1 VYGIVKQH
9 EGWIEVESEPGNG
22 ATFRVY
28 LPASRE
34 KDDDAGKKSA
44 PQKVKGG
51 TETILVVE
59 DEEPVRELVC
69 KVLTAYGYN
78 VLEAISG
85 TKAIELWK
93 KSKDKVDLLLTD
105 VVLPDELNG
114 RELAERL
121 RKSRPQLKVIFSSGY
136 SQDIMGKD
144 FTPQKGQVFLQKPYD
159 LQKLAQTVRTC
170 LDRGR

>member
-1 VYGIVKQH
+1 
-9 EGWIEVESEPGNG
+9 
-22 ATFRVY
+22 
-28 LPASRE
+28 
-34 KDDDAGKKSA
+34 
-44 PQKVKGG
+44 
-51 TETILVVE
+51 
-59 DEEPVRELVC
+59 
-69 KVLTAYGYN
+69 
-78 VLEAISG
+78 
-85 TKAIELWK
+85 
-93 KSKDKVDLLLTD
+93 LLTD